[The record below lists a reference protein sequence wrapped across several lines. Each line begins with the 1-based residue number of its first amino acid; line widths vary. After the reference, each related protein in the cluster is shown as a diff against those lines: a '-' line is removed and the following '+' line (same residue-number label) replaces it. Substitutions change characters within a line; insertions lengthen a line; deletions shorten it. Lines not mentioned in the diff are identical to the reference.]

1 MDLSV
6 QDLHDLNKHLISH
19 RMEKVAELAD
29 SDFMSD
35 EMTLEKARNIQN
47 LEKIINKTTKM
58 EVIRKKD
65 AENVNQG

>member
-1 MDLSV
+1 MDLTI

-19 RMEKVAELAD
+19 RMEKVAELAS

-47 LEKIINKTTKM
+47 IQKIIHKTTKM
-58 EVIRKKD
+58 EVIRKRD
-65 AENVNQG
+65 AEDVKQG